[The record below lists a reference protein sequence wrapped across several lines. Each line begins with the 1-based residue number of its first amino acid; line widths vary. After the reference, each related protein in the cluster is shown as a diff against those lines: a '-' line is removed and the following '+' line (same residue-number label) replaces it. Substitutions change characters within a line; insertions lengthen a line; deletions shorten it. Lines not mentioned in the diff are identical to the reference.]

1 MQKWVTK
8 LKFLFYGKKY
18 FVFRLFIEIKKI
30 GYYLKINLFS
40 DDLIQLE
47 FLMEISSLL
56 GAMQKFHNAG

>member
-47 FLMEISSLL
+47 FLMEISSL
-56 GAMQKFHNAG
+56 